1 MKQFVVSASGGSPV
15 LIHVIVTTLASKNIT
30 DVTVARQ
37 ALDLCWPDGM
47 MRYWMDALDGA
58 DGAPE
63 CIEEAVTWIM
73 ARMRRRQLVARAWA
87 VHEFLAGL

>member
-1 MKQFVVSASGGSPV
+1 VQ
-15 LIHVIVTTLASKNIT
+15 LLAWQ
-30 DVTVARQ
+30 TV
-37 ALDLCWPDGM
+37 
-47 MRYWMDALDGA
+47 DGA

-87 VHEFLAGL
+87 VHEFLAELYTAAEHSFPDMGCQREREVRARELVQALPDHREPV